1 MPDQAQ
7 AEPVVVHEEAWVE
20 LDGPH
25 DALTGLVGPQG
36 NDGQQPVIEVHLQV
50 GQGRQQGRRGRDG
63 QVQAA
68 VDDHLVQAHAEVDAV
83 LACIAAKCH
92 AFA

>member
-7 AEPVVVHEEAWVE
+7 AEPVVVHEEARIQLE
-20 LDGPH
+20 GTH
-25 DALTGLVGPQG
+25 DALTGLVWLQG
-36 NDGQQPVIEVHLQV
+36 NDGQQPVIEAHLQV
-50 GQGRQQGRRGRDG
+50 GQGRQQGRRGCDG

-68 VDDHLVQAHAEVDAV
+68 VDHHLVQAHAEVDAV
-83 LACIAAKCH
+83 LASIAAKRH